1 MDIRINQ
8 INQTNPIQQTGE
20 VRQNDDSFKFML
32 MSNIEEKEL
41 QQVLASMM
49 QEIEVQG
56 KKLAKHR
63 DIRDMRQY
71 RKLIKGFLNEIIN
84 HSHSFTR
91 ENFLDRKGRHRVY
104 GIIRLVDE
112 NLDKLAQELVKEEQD
127 HIEILKCIG
136 EIEGLILD
144 IFT

>member
-8 INQTNPIQQTGE
+8 VNQTNPIQQTPE
-20 VRQNDDSFKFML
+20 VQQSDDSFKFML

-63 DIRDMRQY
+63 DIRDMKQY
-71 RKLIKGFLNEIIN
+71 RKLIK
-84 HSHSFTR
+84 
-91 ENFLDRKGRHRVY
+91 
-104 GIIRLVDE
+104 
-112 NLDKLAQELVKEEQD
+112 
-127 HIEILKCIG
+127 
-136 EIEGLILD
+136 
-144 IFT
+144 

>member
-8 INQTNPIQQTGE
+8 VNQTNPIQQTGE
-20 VRQNDDSFKFML
+20 VQQTDDSFKFML

-41 QQVLASMM
+41 QQVLASML
-49 QEIEVQG
+49 QDIETQG

-63 DIRDMRQY
+63 DIRDMKQY
-71 RKLIKGFLNEIIN
+71 RKLIKSFMNEVIN
-84 HSHSFTR
+84 HSHSFSR

-127 HIEILKCIG
+127 HLEILKCIG